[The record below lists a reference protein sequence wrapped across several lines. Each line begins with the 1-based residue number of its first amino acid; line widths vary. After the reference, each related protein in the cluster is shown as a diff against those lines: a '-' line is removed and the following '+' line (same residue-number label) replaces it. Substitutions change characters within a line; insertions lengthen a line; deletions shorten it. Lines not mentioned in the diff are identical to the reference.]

1 MAIFNINIEDS
12 GTILNP
18 ENLNIYYGS
27 SNLFPSDAAT
37 IKLLNTQPLK
47 KKVIDFELNNIFRR
61 HSIILPVGVYFESIV
76 NVNNLNELITEQ
88 YEKTNDTY
96 IIDGFNYY
104 LYKLENAV
112 PYKNKANHIINLEGE
127 YNG

>member
-1 MAIFNINIEDS
+1 MAIFEINIEGG
-12 GTILNP
+12 GTIIHP
-18 ENLNIYYGS
+18 EDLNIYYGS

-37 IKLLNTQPLK
+37 IKLLNTQPIQEK
-47 KKVIDFELNNIFRR
+47 TIDFELNNTFRR
-61 HSIILPVGVYFESIV
+61 HSIILPIGIYFESIV
-76 NVNNLNELITEQ
+76 NVNNLNELITDQ

-96 IIDGFNYY
+96 IIDGYNYY
-104 LYKLENAV
+104 LYRLENAV